1 MLLSTY
7 KHTIAGLTISLAKKR
22 FEITFENG
30 MPTAQIVLEDENG
43 SIIICDIG
51 RRYEYPSATPLA
63 MIDGAGRKLFPAFD
77 EEGVLQ

>member
-1 MLLSTY
+1 
-7 KHTIAGLTISLAKKR
+7 
-22 FEITFENG
+22 
-30 MPTAQIVLEDENG
+30 MPTAQIVLEDESG